1 MLLQFVDH
9 LAAAGVDELDLAEEA
24 GPRRIALIS
33 SAALASLTRLQD
45 AAVTKA
51 DLIDALAEQA
61 GLTKVEAETVV
72 ETVFDRI
79 ADALAKGDKVEVR
92 GFGSFRIRH
101 RQPRIGR
108 NPKVGTAVEVPAK
121 RVPHFKVGKELQE
134 AINKPG

>member
-1 MLLQFVDH
+1 M
-9 LAAAGVDELDLAEEA
+9 
-24 GPRRIALIS
+24 
-33 SAALASLTRLQD
+33 
-45 AAVTKA
+45 TKA

-61 GLTKVEAETVV
+61 GLTKVEAEKVV
-72 ETVFDRI
+72 ETIFDRI

>member
-1 MLLQFVDH
+1 
-9 LAAAGVDELDLAEEA
+9 
-24 GPRRIALIS
+24 
-33 SAALASLTRLQD
+33 
-45 AAVTKA
+45 VTKA

-72 ETVFDRI
+72 ETIFDRI